1 MTREWLNNND
11 LNTFEFNMDFM
22 PKANNREKWSN
33 ISDEIKDI
41 TIKQAEKYIDFEFKS
56 MLATDFLKFVR
67 EGNRGYYEDKALEK
81 RNALASLVMGECVEY
96 SGRFIDG
103 IVNGI
108 FSLCEESFWGV
119 PAHND
124 GKALPNV
131 EEPIIDIFAAQTA
144 QTVCFA
150 AYLLEN
156 ELNEVA
162 PQIVPRVKF
171 EIENRMLKP
180 FIESEEFWWMGYYRK
195 DINNWNPWILSNL
208 IFSFIIYNRIDCI
221 EKALYILD
229 PFLNY
234 YSDTGSTDEGMTYWN
249 LGALSLFDFL
259 EVLYLSTNSKIDFFN
274 ETKIKN
280 IFEFVLKMY
289 IGKGQFVNFA
299 DCAPMPRVDII
310 SIYRLGARINNSD
323 IMALARDLIDYE
335 SDKNFKEYITLR
347 RGVLDIFAYESLMK
361 KQIISNK
368 ESYYYLPDIQI
379 LTFKKDNKFLAI
391 KGGTNG
397 ENHNHNDVGSFIM
410 YSNDEPVIIDM
421 GAPFY
426 DARSFSSRRY
436 EIFANTSNYHNLPI
450 VNGKAQRTGLDS
462 KAENFAV
469 DGFNASMLLDSC
481 YDESVKREYSFENGR
496 LSIKDSFDNADV
508 QEVFVLSSKPIVD
521 NNCVCV
527 KDVKIACNYECN
539 IIVETISLDDERLKN
554 SWGNELY
561 RVIYEVKNANEVEF
575 EIG

>member
-11 LNTFEFNMDFM
+11 LKAFEFNMDFM
-22 PKANNREKWSN
+22 PKASNREKWNDISN
-33 ISDEIKDI
+33 EIKAQ

-81 RNALASLVMGECVEY
+81 RNALASLVMGECVEHK
-96 SGRFIDG
+96 GRFIDG

-144 QTVCFA
+144 QTVCLA
-150 AYLLEN
+150 TYLLED
-156 ELNEVA
+156 ELNAVA

-171 EIENRMLKP
+171 EIDNRMLKP
-180 FIESEEFWWMGYYRK
+180 FIESEDFWWMGYYRK

-208 IFSFIIYNRIDCI
+208 IFSFIIYNRVDCI
-221 EKALYILD
+221 EKALFVLD

-259 EVLYLSTNSKIDFFN
+259 EVLYLSTNGKINFFN
-274 ETKIKN
+274 EEKIIN

-289 IGKGQFVNFA
+289 IGKAQFVNFA
-299 DCAPMPRVDII
+299 DCAPMPRLDII
-310 SIYRLGARINNSD
+310 SVFRMGERINNSELK
-323 IMALARDLIDYE
+323 ALARDLIDYE
-335 SDKNFKEYITLR
+335 TEKNFKEYTTLR
-347 RGVLDIFAYESLMK
+347 RGVLDIFAFDNMMQVEKLDNGEM
-361 KQIISNK
+361 
-368 ESYYYLPDIQI
+368 YYFLPDIQI

-450 VNGKAQRTGLDS
+450 VNGKAQKAGLDA
-462 KAENFAV
+462 KAESFTV
-469 DGFNASMLLDSC
+469 DGYNASMILDSC
-481 YDESVKREYSFENGR
+481 YDESVKREYAFENGK
-496 LSIKDSFDNADV
+496 LCIKDSFDNADV
-508 QEVFVLSSKPIVD
+508 QEVFVLSNKPSVNGDSI
-521 NNCVCV
+521 CV
-527 KDVKIACNYECN
+527 KDVQITCNNECN
-539 IIVETISLDDERLKN
+539 IVVETIVIEDERLKN
-554 SWGNELY
+554 SWGNEIY
-561 RVIYEVKNANEVEF
+561 RVVFEVKNANQVEF
-575 EIG
+575 EIV